1 MSIVYEKIEVRLI
14 YLSNSRDTISL
25 MKSTL

>member
-14 YLSNSRDTISL
+14 YLNNSRDTINL
-25 MKSTL
+25 VKSTL

>member
-14 YLSNSRDTISL
+14 HLSNSRDTISL
-25 MKSTL
+25 MKSAL